1 MSEILIGRCGRTQE
15 GQIRINKKSDFPLT
29 LKLVKDGN
37 FIKWYDCDFD
47 IKAFVEDGFTT
58 YTAGRSEGVFN
69 HCRVEEDG
77 TLTLFF
83 DNHNLSAGE
92 LQIEVVFHHPD
103 NDYGTDGVR
112 QEAFTVATNILLV
125 NDNGNAISLS
135 IPEPKVVEKEVI
147 KEVEKVVEVEVSRK
161 ENVNVFNVLGFDGFI
176 ESVSNLEAE
185 TATANYTILFDKQ
198 NKRFVAL
205 HEGSYSANWHIEQLD
220 RTDEIYQTQGE
231 NVQPYA
237 NKIYIDKTDG
247 VMYYWDGSN
256 LSPLKV
262 KPEDS
267 AIDVSNLSTE
277 ITRIKERLTTIENR
291 REETISVNAN
301 PNKVLNEIN
310 FESDAFKLGYFD
322 NLGKNLTPHS
332 SHSCIKINIEKYRG
346 CEIKLDNEIVA
357 DRSGFA
363 DNKEQITRL
372 AIVGNKAKIPN
383 DAISLFVT
391 YAKSNTTAKLSI
403 LQNLSIDEAFKM
415 KLNADEADQKF
426 ISKELLKNRIRTNPE
441 SNLIGYIKSD
451 NTLVNFAG
459 FHGIRL
465 DVKAFRGGKAIIN
478 KPYMSGNLSTTGFV
492 LENGET
498 QWVKDIIVNKKNV
511 LKIPENAVTLWNT
524 WRDEDARTEEQFIEL
539 EKTDEDLASKSYVE
553 DELKRNAEE
562 IKSEINQR
570 LGVQKLPQSTL
581 WYVLGDSI
589 TAASV
594 AKGEHYYEL
603 IAQRNNLR
611 EGENYISIARDGAK
625 VTYSTGYGGSQL
637 TEIPKINKN
646 ATLITLL
653 LGINDFQFNSPL
665 GTCWRAEGKELI
677 DIPTRVEDCTD
688 FSKAVVYMVYNLIKR
703 CPKATIVW
711 VLPLR
716 KKGVR
721 VNNNGDYLEDFWKV
735 IADVCEYFSCPIIK
749 IAKENTLLNP
759 NNENSGAFSD
769 GIHPN
774 KLGNL
779 IMSYLIENQLALLV
793 PNKQSVNSTTLSGKI
808 VDSGG
813 KAVDISLKFT
823 SSAGVETQTP
833 AGYGGAF
840 SVELEKGVNYNI
852 SSNGYTVNPSTI
864 VIENDR
870 DVKIIAVKN

>member
-58 YTAGRSEGVFN
+58 YTAGRSEGIFN

-92 LQIEVVFHHPD
+92 LQIEVIFHHPD

-112 QEAFTVATNILLV
+112 QEAFTVASNILLV
-125 NDNGNAISLS
+125 NDNGNALSLS

-161 ENVNVFNVLGFDGFI
+161 ENVNVFNVLGFDGFV
-176 ESVSNLEAE
+176 ESASNLEAE

-205 HEGSYSANWHIEQLD
+205 HNGSYSANWHIENLD

-237 NKIYIDKTDG
+237 NKIYINKTNG

-262 KPEDS
+262 ETEDS

>member
-83 DNHNLSAGE
+83 DNHNLSVGE

-103 NDYGTDGVR
+103 SDYGTDGVR
-112 QEAFTVATNILLV
+112 QEAFTVASNILLV
-125 NDNGNAISLS
+125 NDNGNALSLS
-135 IPEPKVVEKEVI
+135 IPEPKVVEKVVE
-147 KEVEKVVEVEVSRK
+147 KEVEKVVEVEVLRK
-161 ENVNVFNVLGFDGFI
+161 ENVNVFNVLGFDGFV
-176 ESVSNLEAE
+176 ESASNLEAE

-205 HEGSYSANWHIEQLD
+205 HNGSYSANWHIENLD

-247 VMYYWDGSN
+247 VIYYWDGSN

-262 KPEDS
+262 KPGDS

-277 ITRIKERLTTIENR
+277 IARIKERLVALENR
-291 REETISVNAN
+291 REESGNADKN
-301 PNKVLNEIN
+301 SIINEIN
-310 FESDAFKLGYFD
+310 FNADFKAGYFD
-322 NLGKNLTPHS
+322 NSGKNLTPHN
-332 SHSCIKINIEKYRG
+332 SHSCIKINVEKYRG
-346 CEIKLDNEIVA
+346 CEVKLDTEIIA
-357 DRSGFA
+357 DRSGFV
-363 DNKEQITRL
+363 DDKEQITRL
-372 AIVGNKAKIPN
+372 SIVENRAKIPN
-383 DAISLFVT
+383 DAVYLFVT
-391 YAKSNTTAKLSI
+391 YAKSDTTAKLSI
-403 LQNLSIDEAFKM
+403 LQNLNIDEAFKM
-415 KLNADEADQKF
+415 KLNADEAGQKF

-465 DVKAFRGGKAIIN
+465 DVKAFRGGKATIN

-539 EKTDEDLASKSYVE
+539 EKIDDNLASKSYVE
-553 DELKRNAEE
+553 EELKHKVED
-562 IKSEINQR
+562 IKSEISQR
-570 LGVQKLPQSTL
+570 LGVQKLPQQTL

-603 IAQRNNLR
+603 IAQRNSLK

-735 IADVCEYFSCPIIK
+735 IADVCEYFSCAVIK
-749 IAKENTLLNP
+749 IAKESTLLNP
-759 NNENSGAFSD
+759 NNENSGAFGD
-769 GIHPN
+769 GVHPN

-779 IMSYLIENQLALLV
+779 IMSYLIENQLALFV

-823 SSAGVETQTP
+823 SSAGVEIQTP

-840 SVELEKGVNYNI
+840 SVELEKGVNYTI
-852 SSNGYTVNPSTI
+852 SSKGYTVNPSTI

>member
-1 MSEILIGRCGRTQE
+1 MAVDRNT
-15 GQIRINKKSDFPLT
+15 
-29 LKLVKDGN
+29 
-37 FIKWYDCDFD
+37 
-47 IKAFVEDGFTT
+47 IKAIVQEVLNEQ
-58 YTAGRSEGVFN
+58 AQEV
-69 HCRVEEDG
+69 
-77 TLTLFF
+77 
-83 DNHNLSAGE
+83 DNLVIAESLDDVNSLPAFQGNEMVLVPLAALKGERGEKGEAGE
-92 LQIEVVFHHPD
+92 R
-103 NDYGTDGVR
+103 G
-112 QEAFTVATNILLV
+112 
-125 NDNGNAISLS
+125 
-135 IPEPKVVEKEVI
+135 EK
-147 KEVEKVVEVEVSRK
+147 
-161 ENVNVFNVLGFDGFI
+161 G
-176 ESVSNLEAE
+176 
-185 TATANYTILFDKQ
+185 
-198 NKRFVAL
+198 
-205 HEGSYSANWHIEQLD
+205 EQGA
-220 RTDEIYQTQGE
+220 QGE
-231 NVQPYA
+231 RGEQGLQGERGAQGEQGLQGVQGERGEKGEQGEKGEKGEKGEPGDTNFTA
-237 NKIYIDKTDG
+237 ELNEVKAEIKKTPSKI
-247 VMYYWDGSN
+247 
-256 LSPLKV
+256 
-262 KPEDS
+262 
-267 AIDVSNLSTE
+267 
-277 ITRIKERLTTIENR
+277 
-291 REETISVNAN
+291 
-301 PNKVLNEIN
+301 LNEIN

-322 NLGKNLTPHS
+322 NSGKSLTPHN
-332 SHSCIKINIEKYRG
+332 SHSCIKINVEKYRG
-346 CEIKLDNEIVA
+346 CEVKLDTEIIA
-357 DRSGFA
+357 DRSGFV
-363 DNKEQITRL
+363 DDKEQITRL
-372 AIVGNKAKIPN
+372 AITGNKAKIPN
-383 DAISLFVT
+383 DAVSLFVT

-415 KLNADEADQKF
+415 KLNADEAEQKF
-426 ISKELLKNRIRTNPE
+426 ISKELLKNQIRTNPE

-459 FHGIRL
+459 FHGIRI

-498 QWVKDIIVNKKNV
+498 QWVKDIVVNKKNI

-524 WRDEDARTEEQFIEL
+524 WRDEDTKAEEQFIEL
-539 EKTDEDLASKSYVE
+539 EKADEDLASKSYVE
-553 DELKRNAEE
+553 DVLKNKAED
-562 IKSEINQR
+562 IKNEINQR

-603 IAQRNNLR
+603 IAQRNSLK

-688 FSKAVVYMVYNLIKR
+688 FSKAVIYMVSNLIKR

-711 VLPLR
+711 ILPLR
-716 KKGVR
+716 KRGVR
-721 VNNNGDYLEDFWKV
+721 TNNNGDYLEDFWKV
-735 IADVCEYFSCPIIK
+735 ITDVCEYFSCAVIK
-749 IAKENTLLNP
+749 IAKESTLLNP

-769 GIHPN
+769 GVHPN

-779 IMSYLIENQLALLV
+779 IMSYLIENQLSLLV

-833 AGYGGAF
+833 AGYGGVF

-852 SSNGYTVNPSTI
+852 SSNGYTISPSTI
-864 VIENDR
+864 VIENDT
-870 DVKIIAVKN
+870 IKNVVVSKN

>member
-69 HCRVEEDG
+69 HCRIEEDG

-83 DNHNLSAGE
+83 DNHNLPIGE
-92 LQIEVVFHHPD
+92 LQIEVIFHHPD
-103 NDYGTDGVR
+103 NDYGIDGVR
-112 QEAFTVATNILLV
+112 QEAFTVASNILLV
-125 NDNGNAISLS
+125 NDNGNALSLS
-135 IPEPKVVEKEVI
+135 IPEPKIVEKEVI

-161 ENVNVFNVLGFDGFI
+161 ENVNVFNVLGFDGFV
-176 ESVSNLEAE
+176 ESANNVEAE

-205 HEGSYSANWHIEQLD
+205 HEGGYSANWHIENLD

-247 VMYYWDGSN
+247 VIYYWDGSN

-262 KPEDS
+262 KPGDS

-277 ITRIKERLTTIENR
+277 IARIKERLTTIENR

-322 NLGKNLTPHS
+322 NSGKSLIPHS
-332 SHSCIKINIEKYRG
+332 SHSCIKINVEKYRG
-346 CEIKLDNEIVA
+346 CEVKLDVEVIA
-357 DRSGFA
+357 DRSGFIN
-363 DNKEQITRL
+363 DKEQVTRL
-372 AIVGNKAKIPN
+372 SIVENRAKIPN
-383 DAISLFVT
+383 DAVYLFVT
-391 YAKSNTTAKLSI
+391 YAKDLETAKLSI
-403 LQNLSIDEAFKM
+403 LQKLIIDEALKM
-415 KLNADEADQKF
+415 KLNANEAEQRF
-426 ISKELLKNRIRTNPE
+426 ISKELLKNKLRTNPE
-441 SNLIGYIKSD
+441 NNLIGYMKSD
-451 NTLVNFAG
+451 NTLVNFVG

-465 DVKAFRGGKAIIN
+465 DVRAFRGGKATIN

-492 LENGET
+492 LENGEA

-539 EKTDEDLASKSYVE
+539 EKIDEDLASKSYVE
-553 DELKRNAEE
+553 DVLKNKAEE
-562 IKSEINQR
+562 IKNEINQR
-570 LGVQKLPQSTL
+570 LGVQKLPQSML

-611 EGENYISIARDGAK
+611 EGENYISVASDGAK

-637 TEIPKINKN
+637 SKISTISPK
-646 ATLITLL
+646 ATLVTIL

-665 GTCWRAEGKELI
+665 GSCWRVEGKELI
-677 DIPTRVEDCTD
+677 DIPTRIEDCTD
-688 FSKAVVYMVYNLIKR
+688 FSKAVVYMVSNLIKR
-703 CPKATIVW
+703 CPKATIAW

-716 KKGVR
+716 KRGVR
-721 VNNNGDYLEDFWKV
+721 KNSNGDYLEDYWKV
-735 IADVCEYFSCPIIK
+735 ILDVCEYFSCAVIK
-749 IAKENTLLNP
+749 IAKESTLLNP
-759 NNENSGAFSD
+759 NNENSGAFGD
-769 GIHPN
+769 GVHPN

-793 PNKQSVNSTTLSGKI
+793 PNKQSVSSTTLSGKI

-823 SSAGVETQTP
+823 SSAGVEIQTP
-833 AGYGGAF
+833 AGYGGVF

>member
-1 MSEILIGRCGRTQE
+1 MSEILIGQCGRTQE

-83 DNHNLSAGE
+83 DNHKLPIGE

-103 NDYGTDGVR
+103 SDYGTDGVR
-112 QEAFTVATNILLV
+112 QEAFTVASNILLV
-125 NDNGNAISLS
+125 NDNGNALSLS
-135 IPEPKVVEKEVI
+135 IPEPKIVEKEVI

-161 ENVNVFNVLGFDGFI
+161 ENVNVFNVLGFDGFV
-176 ESVSNLEAE
+176 ESANNVEAE

-205 HEGSYSANWHIEQLD
+205 HEGGYSANWHIENLD

-247 VMYYWDGSN
+247 VIYYWDGSN

-262 KPEDS
+262 KPGDS

-277 ITRIKERLTTIENR
+277 IARIKERLVALESR
-291 REETISVNAN
+291 REESSNAN

-322 NLGKNLTPHS
+322 NSGKNLTPHS

-383 DAISLFVT
+383 DALSLFVT
-391 YAKSNTTAKLSI
+391 YAKDNAKLII
-403 LQNLSIDEAFKM
+403 LQYLSIDEALKM
-415 KLNADEADQKF
+415 KLNANEAEQRY
-426 ISKELLKNRIRTNPE
+426 ISKELLKNKLKTNPE

-451 NTLVNFAG
+451 NTLVSFAG

-524 WRDEDARTEEQFIEL
+524 WRDEDTRTEEQFIEL
-539 EKTDEDLASKSYVE
+539 EKTDNNLASKSYVE
-553 DELKRNAEE
+553 EAIKNKAEDV
-562 IKSEINQR
+562 KSEINQR
-570 LGVQKLPQSTL
+570 LGVQKLPQKTL
-581 WYVLGDSI
+581 WYILGDSI

-813 KAVDISLKFT
+813 KAVDIILKFT

-852 SSNGYTVNPSTI
+852 SSNGYTISPSTI
-864 VIENDR
+864 VIENDT
-870 DVKIIAVKN
+870 IKNVVVSRN